1 VIREHF
7 KRAEESRATFYSGV
21 IAIFVVNYGREFG
34 EICKSDLWRFMVK
47 FASQIYGAK
56 IDESCLTVLDLYKRF
71 KDGKGPLKVFKR
83 RKDNN

>member
-34 EICKSDLWRFMVK
+34 EICKSDLW
-47 FASQIYGAK
+47 SQN
-56 IDESCLTVLDLYKRF
+56 
-71 KDGKGPLKVFKR
+71 R
-83 RKDNN
+83 RKLFNCFGPI